1 MEIELLIKLFKAGM
15 SLKEVKRLFLRTG
28 GYDMSRDELVGAV
41 LAAQVDLLE
50 QIKKAYIQFLA
61 RKLDVVW
68 LATEQQEQ
76 DFLYRNGLDRDVC
89 GRVMSRDRSFLFE
102 YTFTQEGTEAILIC
116 ISSEA
121 TMTDEMREGLAS
133 ALGVRKDIPARKIYA

>member
-1 MEIELLIKLFKAGM
+1 MEIRPIVNLFKAGM
-15 SLKEVKRLFLRTG
+15 SLKEVKGLFLRIG
-28 GYDMSRDELVGAV
+28 GYDMSRDELVEAV
-41 LAAQVDLLE
+41 REAQLDLLE
-50 QIKKAYIQFLA
+50 QIKKAYVQFLVS
-61 RKLDVVW
+61 KLNVVW

-89 GRVMSRDRSFLFE
+89 GRVMSRERSFLFE